1 VHYFAYGSNMDQEEL
16 TRKIQSEG
24 GDPSG
29 VSNPRWARLDD
40 WRLVFNYFSERRRA
54 GAANIERAQGRW
66 VEGVLWDATEE
77 AMHFIDRKEGCPDC
91 YQRVPVRV
99 SDREGQLLPD
109 VVTYEVVP
117 KRKRTGFCPPNRE
130 YLDLMKRAALKFG
143 FSEEYRE
150 VLNAIETANCG
161 KRDA

>member
-1 VHYFAYGSNMDQEEL
+1 MDQEEL
-16 TRKIQSEG
+16 TGRIQSEG

-29 VSNPRWARLDD
+29 VSNPRWARLDG
-40 WRLVFNYFSERRRA
+40 WRLVFNYFSSRRGA
-54 GAANIERAQGRW
+54 GAANIELTDGHW

-77 AMHFIDRKEGCPDC
+77 AMHFIDRKEGCPTC
-91 YQRVPVRV
+91 YQQVRVPVL
-99 SDREGQLLPD
+99 DRQCQLLRN
-109 VVTYEVVP
+109 VVTYEVVQ
-117 KRKRTGFCPPNRE
+117 KRKRPGSCAPKRE

-150 VLNAIETANCG
+150 VLNAIETADCG